1 MPRTIAFN
9 MYLDKTRT
17 DGGFA
22 GTSWWLQDPQTG
34 GWSQMPT
41 LPGGDADSVKL
52 QAGDIVTMAIGENL
66 PNATTTAVSSI
77 TLAVV
82 FGSRHVPNQAN
93 SPFQNPQGAPTCLFV
108 ANSASGGGLTQ
119 AWSSS
124 NTNNGYF
131 AWVLSVG
138 TVPTQSPGANK
149 RYELMVGAN
158 VTYND
163 GTASQSLGHDPEVD
177 VGMGSN

>member
-9 MYLDKTRT
+9 IVIDKTRT

-22 GTSWWLQDPQTG
+22 STSWWLQDSQSG
-34 GWSQMPT
+34 QWSQMPP
-41 LPGGDADSVKL
+41 LPGNDSDSVKL
-52 QAGDIVTMAIGENL
+52 QAGDSVTVAIGESL
-66 PNATTTAVSSI
+66 PNATTTAVSAI

-82 FGSRHVPNQAN
+82 FGSRRVPNQNN
-93 SPFQNPQGAPTCLFV
+93 SPFQNPQGAPTCLYV
-108 ANSASGGGLTQ
+108 GTTSVGGGLVP

-124 NTNNGYF
+124 NTNSGYF

-138 TVPTQSPGANK
+138 TIPAQSPGANK
-149 RYELMVGAN
+149 RYELMIGAN

-163 GTASQSLGHDPEVD
+163 GTPSQSLGHDPEVD